1 MASTRF
7 NSDPDRIKKQ
17 LQQST
22 GAGRWVLNTPGNGDK
37 PSFMEDPHIILQKWG
52 GNRMTNQTELESDLF
67 GVNRKLNKDSLA
79 KDNVRVKLTSSVPI
93 QYPSSSK
100 LSTEQSRTIQ
110 PVWTARELEQVNW
123 NYPLMDPQENIF
135 FRFENNVSTRVLE
148 KDPFTQKRDN
158 NNLFSI

>member
-1 MASTRF
+1 
-7 NSDPDRIKKQ
+7 
-17 LQQST
+17 
-22 GAGRWVLNTPGNGDK
+22 
-37 PSFMEDPHIILQKWG
+37 MEDPHIILQKWG

-67 GVNRKLNKDSLA
+67 GVNRQLNKDCLA
-79 KDNVRVKLTSSVPI
+79 KDNVRVKLTTSVPI

-148 KDPFTQKRDN
+148 KDTFTQKREN